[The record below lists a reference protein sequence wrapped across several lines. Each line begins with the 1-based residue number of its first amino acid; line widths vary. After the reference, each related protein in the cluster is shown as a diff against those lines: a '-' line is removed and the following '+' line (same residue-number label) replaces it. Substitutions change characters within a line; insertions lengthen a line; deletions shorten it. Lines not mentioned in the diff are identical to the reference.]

1 MAIRQVSVFIEN
13 KRGALAGVT
22 GVLAGAGIDL
32 RAMSVADTA
41 DYGILR
47 LIVSDTDRAAEV
59 LGKNGFLCSMT
70 KVLAA
75 EVPDVPGGLFRVLD
89 PLSEQDINLDY
100 LYAFVTGAGR
110 SACVVL
116 RVRDNERTEQ
126 LLRTAGIRLLTEA
139 DLIND

>member
-59 LGKNGFLCSMT
+59 LGQNGFLCSMT
-70 KVLAA
+70 EVLAA
-75 EVPDVPGGLFRVLD
+75 EVPDVPGGLFRILD
-89 PLSEQDINLDY
+89 PLSGQDVNMDY
-100 LYAFVTGAGR
+100 LYAFVTGTGR

-126 LLRTAGIRLLTEA
+126 LLRAAGIRLLTEA

>member
-70 KVLAA
+70 EVLAA
-75 EVPDVPGGLFRVLD
+75 EVPDVPGGLFRILD
-89 PLSEQDINLDY
+89 PLSGQDVNMDY
-100 LYAFVTGAGR
+100 LYAFVTGTGR

-126 LLRTAGIRLLTEA
+126 LLRAAGIRLLTEA